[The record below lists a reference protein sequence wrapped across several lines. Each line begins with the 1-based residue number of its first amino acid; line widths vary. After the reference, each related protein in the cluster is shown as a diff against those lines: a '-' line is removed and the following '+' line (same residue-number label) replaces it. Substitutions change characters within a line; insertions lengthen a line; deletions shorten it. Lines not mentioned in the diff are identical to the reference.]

1 MIIVVCF
8 DVSRHG
14 YRMTLPKLIFSIDR
28 KYVLLENS
36 ELKVSCPM
44 FVKEGLAPIPGT
56 TIFYH
61 QCSNVSPDYQNRTHF
76 GIIEG

>member
-1 MIIVVCF
+1 MIMVVFF

-14 YRMTLPKLIFSIDR
+14 YWMNLPKLIFSFDR

-36 ELKVSCPM
+36 GLKVSCSM
-44 FVKEGLAPIPGT
+44 SVKEVLAPIPGT
-56 TIFYH
+56 TIFCH
-61 QCSNVSPDYQNRTHF
+61 ECSNVSPAYQNKTHF